1 MTFPII
7 RESKPETRE
16 VKGGGINFYQPH
28 WNTLQMNGRRK
39 RVKNNNSSEKDKKL
53 WSRHDRLVVV

>member
-16 VKGGGINFYQPH
+16 VKRGRGGAQSPIEWTAKEGN
-28 WNTLQMNGRRK
+28 
-39 RVKNNNSSEKDKKL
+39 
-53 WSRHDRLVVV
+53 